1 MGPPPVHL
9 ERGDRNVK
17 TEGGED
23 PNARRM
29 TQEAGVKQKRAS
41 TPKRRRI
48 VTKTNRAGKEGIE
61 SGPRAGRVQNLG
73 RVPKTQSE
81 QD

>member
-1 MGPPPVHL
+1 
-9 ERGDRNVK
+9 
-17 TEGGED
+17 
-23 PNARRM
+23 M